1 VTTREQEA
9 RNRYKENAREDKKKV
24 IKIKDI
30 AWEERREGVEWNS
43 MQEKQNCEKLWS
55 IIKYVRKEC
64 KSINISKYDRYTEI

>member
-1 VTTREQEA
+1 MTTREQEA

-43 MQEKQNCEKLWS
+43 MQEKQNC
-55 IIKYVRKEC
+55 
-64 KSINISKYDRYTEI
+64 